1 VDRLSSNH
9 LFEREKIM
17 KRLVAVALCF
27 FSVGPLSA
35 QLSRDQKF
43 HDFENLAA
51 LYAKRY
57 APYEWKRAAV
67 GFDLFDIGPWLNRV
81 SRSKDDLEFMEICAE
96 YVAGLDDIHSRFVVP
111 STFVANA
118 GFTVDIYDGKVVID
132 SINRLLLPANRF
144 PFQVGDELVSVDR
157 KSVEDLIQEFSR
169 LRRRGNPT
177 TTRRASAD
185 LITIRRQQEIPRAVE
200 LGEAASM
207 VIRRQNGDLE
217 TYSVPWMKTGYPLI
231 NIGPVPKP
239 GGLTASDFSAPSPS
253 EQTPDYLRPLLE
265 LQNFRAPED
274 DHLLSGWTYSEETD
288 EILPRRYVL
297 GYGSRTPAFA
307 LPQNFVQRLG
317 RTPADFHFSGTYEA
331 DGLRIGYLRIP
342 NFGPP
347 ITAIREVATEVAY
360 FEENT
365 DGLVVDVMRNPGG
378 GCYMLDVA
386 SYLIPYPFYFFGE
399 EIRVTLDRI
408 NGIYGAL
415 ESARRLQ
422 APQQIIDA
430 YTAILNALES
440 AYKRNRGR
448 TGAVPACTAFG
459 SPFPPSLTN
468 QPAKDASGK
477 VLAYTKPLI
486 VLVDEFSTS
495 AGDIFPAM
503 LQDNKRGPLVGAR
516 TNGGGGAVST
526 WPAGFYSES
535 LATNTNTLVVRLE
548 PIYTPD
554 LPAAPYI
561 ENIGARPDVRLEF
574 MTRENLLTRGRPF
587 VEGFTRILVNHIR
600 TTQ

>member
-342 NFGPP
+342 NFGLP

-516 TNGGGGAVST
+516 TNGGGGSVST

>member
-1 VDRLSSNH
+1 
-9 LFEREKIM
+9 M
-17 KRLVAVALCF
+17 KRLVAAALCF

-67 GFDLFDIGPWLNRV
+67 GFDLYDIGPWLNRV

-96 YVAGLDDIHSRFVVP
+96 YVAGLDDIHSWFRVP

-177 TTRRASAD
+177 HTRRASAD
-185 LITIRRQQEIPRAVE
+185 LITFRPQQVIPRAVE
-200 LGEAASM
+200 LGETASM
-207 VIRRQNGDLE
+207 VIRRQNGNLE
-217 TYSVPWMKTGYPLI
+217 TYTVPWTKTGYPLI

-239 GGLTASDFSAPSPS
+239 GASTTSDFSAPSPS

-288 EILPRRYVL
+288 ETLPRRYVL
-297 GYGSRTPAFA
+297 GWGSRTPAFA

-317 RTPADFHFSGTYEA
+317 RTPTDFHFSGTYEA
-331 DGLRIGYLRIP
+331 DGFRIGYLRIP
-342 NFGPP
+342 SFSPTSVNVF
-347 ITAIREVATEVAY
+347 REIATEVAY

-378 GCYMLDVA
+378 GCYMLDAA

-408 NGIYGAL
+408 QSIYFAL

-430 YTAILNALES
+430 YTAILNALET
-440 AYKRNRGR
+440 AYRRNRGR
-448 TGAVPACTAFG
+448 TGSVPACTAFG
-459 SPFPPSLTN
+459 SPLPASLTN
-468 QPAKDASGK
+468 QPAKDASGN

-495 AGDIFPAM
+495 AGEIFPAM

-516 TNGGGGAVST
+516 TNGGGGSVSG

-535 LATNTNTLVVRLE
+535 LTTNTNSLVVRLE

-561 ENIGARPDVRLEF
+561 ENIGARPDVRLDI

-587 VEGFTRILVNHIR
+587 VDGFTRILVNHIR
-600 TTQ
+600 TSQ

>member
-1 VDRLSSNH
+1 VDRLPSNH

-516 TNGGGGAVST
+516 TNGGGGSVST